1 MSQNLWADFDKK
13 ISELSTKADELDGL
27 RVRLEQLPQRLV
39 VIKQQ
44 TEVLLRSAK
53 GAMSESLKKEIAKKV
68 VALDKIFKKLE
79 GTKNL
84 SEPLLQKLEG
94 ELQKLED
101 FTKLSAVKI
110 DERAQKQS
118 GNTLD
123 NMKANE
129 TLADSALF
137 QEKPVDVI
145 PPPVEKL
152 LDLGPPTKGDYV
164 NPNTIATPAT
174 NTIITP
180 KQVTTTP
187 PVNQP
192 GPPEGTKYNYLAK
205 KAAAEAAEVAKAKA
219 AKAAIAKQAAEVA
232 KAKAVEAEEQKAVE
246 VANSEVPKNIQGNI
260 RSARENGGRASF
272 SQGEGEG
279 NQVKNARLSVH
290 DQKKRRRQQP
300 WNSSTKIG
308 GFLSSKKYSHKRR
321 NRKLKSQKR
330 AKLMKRKS
338 KAHKKK
344 ASTRRR

>member
-44 TEVLLRSAK
+44 TEVLLRTAK
-53 GAMSESLKKEIAKKV
+53 GTMSDSLKKEIAKKV
-68 VALDKIFKKLE
+68 EALDKIFKKLE

-84 SEPLLQKLEG
+84 SDPLLQKLEG

-101 FTKLSAVKI
+101 FTKSSAVKI
-110 DERAQKQS
+110 DERAQKQT

-123 NMKANE
+123 AMGDNAS
-129 TLADSALF
+129 LADSALF

-152 LDLGPPTKGDYV
+152 LDLGPPTKSVWVKDPDPPAGTNNLV
-164 NPNTIATPAT
+164 N
-174 NTIITP
+174 
-180 KQVTTTP
+180 
-187 PVNQP
+187 P
-192 GPPEGTKYNYLAK
+192 GPPKLNPNAKPYEPPNANDKKPKNANGKKPPPPKGNKYTALTGSS
-205 KAAAEAAEVAKAKA
+205 
-219 AKAAIAKQAAEVA
+219 
-232 KAKAVEAEEQKAVE
+232 
-246 VANSEVPKNIQGNI
+246 ANSGVPKNIQGNT

-279 NQVKNARLSVH
+279 KPAWDL
-290 DQKKRRRQQP
+290 
-300 WNSSTKIG
+300 STKPTIKLG

>member
-1 MSQNLWADFDKK
+1 MSENLWADFDKK

-145 PPPVEKL
+145 PQPVERKL
-152 LDLGPPTKGDYV
+152 LDLGPPTKSVYVKDPPRSYYSSLLNCFKMNLFVSPDYFV
-164 NPNTIATPAT
+164 VSLHLLTAF
-174 NTIITP
+174 
-180 KQVTTTP
+180 VRY
-187 PVNQP
+187 V
-192 GPPEGTKYNYLAK
+192 
-205 KAAAEAAEVAKAKA
+205 
-219 AKAAIAKQAAEVA
+219 
-232 KAKAVEAEEQKAVE
+232 
-246 VANSEVPKNIQGNI
+246 
-260 RSARENGGRASF
+260 
-272 SQGEGEG
+272 
-279 NQVKNARLSVH
+279 
-290 DQKKRRRQQP
+290 RR
-300 WNSSTKIG
+300 I
-308 GFLSSKKYSHKRR
+308 
-321 NRKLKSQKR
+321 
-330 AKLMKRKS
+330 
-338 KAHKKK
+338 
-344 ASTRRR
+344 

>member
-79 GTKNL
+79 GTKNM

-232 KAKAVEAEEQKAVE
+232 KSGASGNEQRNV
-246 VANSEVPKNIQGNI
+246 G
-260 RSARENGGRASF
+260 SARETGGRASF

-279 NQVKNARLSVH
+279 NQVKNARLSRH

-300 WNSSTKIG
+300 WNSSTTPTIKLG

>member
-79 GTKNL
+79 GTKNM

-232 KAKAVEAEEQKAVE
+232 KSGASGNEQRNV
-246 VANSEVPKNIQGNI
+246 G
-260 RSARENGGRASF
+260 SARETGGRASF

-290 DQKKRRRQQP
+290 DQKKRRRQQS